1 MDQLFYGYWEGV
13 AYDRRR
19 SLKPSPVP
27 ENAELDSLLS
37 FNPGNAVA
45 GFIGP
50 QGFLVF
56 DPRTTLAEMLRAYYE
71 KAASLSCG
79 RCTPCRAGTVLIRD
93 ALEKAARGEGASV
106 DWEKIKS
113 VAKLMRET
121 SLCGI
126 GLTSPEPLLGA
137 LEYYPDLIKNAPAM
151 PETTRDFYAVATAPC
166 IEACPAHVN
175 IPRYIDYIRDGHP
188 ERAAAVLLKHYPL
201 VGSCGRVCVR
211 PCEKACV
218 RNQVDGAVAIKD
230 LKRYAADHAGAPIE
244 ELFVDE
250 EKPKQTPVSKRVA
263 IVGAGPSGLSCAY
276 HLLMKGHQVDIF
288 EMEAHAGGMARLGIP
303 AYRLP
308 NQLLETE
315 TETVERLGARCFYGR
330 KLGRDF
336 TIDSLFEEGYKAVF
350 LGVGCCLGQ
359 YLGLEGEADQ
369 PIPKGYVKGL
379 DFLLD
384 IERHDDLDHLKK
396 LEGGV
401 VVVGCGNVAM
411 DCCRSAR
418 RLVKEGATD
427 PMITVSYRRT
437 RKSAPADPEEIQ
449 AAMDEGI
456 RFEFLSA
463 PKRIIVE
470 NGEVAG
476 VELVRMA
483 EGEPDAS
490 GRRSVKPV
498 PGSEFIIPCKH
509 VIAAIGQR
517 LDRSI
522 FCEADKIEFTRRGTI
537 AVDEALQ
544 TSRPGVFAGGDAAAG
559 PTSLI
564 WGMAD
569 GQRAASSIHEY
580 LMTNGTGFIARRR
593 MTEMIA
599 ATKALK
605 GAKPPRAVVKIARA
619 KQPELPPAERV
630 TNWREVERG
639 LTTDAAEEEAKR
651 CMRCLR
657 IFAVSTL
664 RPIPGKTSLEEL

>member
-1 MDQLFYGYWEGV
+1 MDELLYGFWEGR
-13 AYDRRR
+13 AYDLRRT
-19 SLKPSPVP
+19 LHGTSPEGVP
-27 ENAELDSLLS
+27 ITELLS
-37 FNPGNAVA
+37 FNAGNAVA

-56 DPRTTLAEMLRAYYE
+56 DPRVTLAEMLRAYYE
-71 KAASLSCG
+71 KAEALSCG
-79 RCTPCRAGTVLIRD
+79 RCTPCRMGTVLIRE
-93 ALEKAARGEGASV
+93 ALTLAAAGRGAEV
-106 DWEKIKS
+106 DWAHIRA
-113 VAKLMRET
+113 VAENMAET

-126 GLTSPEPLLGA
+126 GLTAPAPLLGA
-137 LEYYPDLIKNAPAM
+137 LDHFPKLLKESPAM

-188 ERAAAVLLKHYPL
+188 ELAAGVLLKHYPL

-218 RNQVDGAVAIKD
+218 RNKCDGAVAIKD
-230 LKRYAADHAGAPIE
+230 LKRFAADHAGAPIE
-244 ELFVDE
+244 KLFIDE
-250 EKPKQTPVSKRVA
+250 EAPKQTPVSKRVA
-263 IVGAGPSGLSCAY
+263 IVGAGPAGISCAY
-276 HLLMKGHQVDIF
+276 HLLMRGHLVDIF

-308 NQLLETE
+308 NNLLETE
-315 TETVERLGARCFYGR
+315 TETIERLGGKYHFNQ

-336 TIDSLFEEGYKAVF
+336 TIDSLFEAGYKAVF
-350 LGVGCCLGQ
+350 LGVGCGLGQ
-359 YLGLEGEADQ
+359 YLGLPGEETLVRM
-369 PIPKGYVKGL
+369 PKGYVKGL

-384 IERHDDLDHLKK
+384 IERVEDLSK
-396 LEGGV
+396 LERLKGGV

-418 RLVKEGATD
+418 RLMAEGD
-427 PMITVSYRRT
+427 EGSITVSYRRT
-437 RKSAPADPEEIQ
+437 RASAPADPEEIT
-449 AAMDEGI
+449 AAIDEGI

-463 PKRIIVE
+463 PVEILTE
-470 NGEVAG
+470 NGEVCG
-476 VELVRMA
+476 VKLIRMA
-483 EGEPDAS
+483 EGEPDHS
-490 GRRSVKPV
+490 GRRSVHPV
-498 PGSEFIIPCKH
+498 PGSEFIVPCKH
-509 VIAAIGQR
+509 VIAAIGQK

-522 FCEADKIEFTRRGTI
+522 FSAADGIALTRRGTI
-537 AVDEALQ
+537 EVDESLQ
-544 TSRPGVFAGGDAAAG
+544 TTREGVFAGGDAAAG

-580 LMTNGTGFIARRR
+580 LMTNATGFIPRRR

-599 ATKALK
+599 ATRAMKAVE
-605 GAKPPRAVVKIARA
+605 PPRAVLKLERA
-619 KQPELPPAERV
+619 KMPHLAPKARV
-630 TNWREVERG
+630 DNWREVETG
-639 LTTDAAEEEAKR
+639 LSADAAFAEAKR

-664 RPIPGKTSLEEL
+664 RPIPGKTGLEEL